1 MARLGQMDDSGGDDS
16 VCEPNP
22 DNLATARGILTWV
35 LVAISIWVAV
45 GMLLVSR
52 QAGSMSTQLALD
64 KKSASEVRDE
74 RASAFPD

>member
-1 MARLGQMDDSGGDDS
+1 MDDSGGDDS

-35 LVAISIWVAV
+35 LIAISIWVAV

-52 QAGSMSTQLALD
+52 QA
-64 KKSASEVRDE
+64 SEVRDE

>member
-52 QAGSMSTQLALD
+52 QA
-64 KKSASEVRDE
+64 SEVRDE

>member
-35 LVAISIWVAV
+35 LIAISIWVAV

-52 QAGSMSTQLALD
+52 QA
-64 KKSASEVRDE
+64 SEVRDE